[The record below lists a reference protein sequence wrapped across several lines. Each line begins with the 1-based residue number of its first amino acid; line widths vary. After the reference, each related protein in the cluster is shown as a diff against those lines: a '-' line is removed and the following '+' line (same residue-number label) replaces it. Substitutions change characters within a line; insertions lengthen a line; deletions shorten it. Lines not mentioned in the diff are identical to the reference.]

1 MYCWKCGHKN
11 SEIAVYCEKCGASL
25 CEPNSS
31 YKETRVNAQTNESKR
46 AAAKQT
52 EPNRSSERTSHP
64 ADRSE
69 AADNIQTAHEAVDSA
84 RAVISNLGNQVQQ
97 TAFSSKQQKI
107 GLSFSFGFNQKMMVL
122 ATLIAIVASF
132 LGFSSK
138 ELTST
143 SYLGGSYVAMGY
155 WWFQPIWII
164 ATVLGCYGLPLIG
177 VATGGISLVVILNSL
192 IRDAGFGFNVGVG
205 AVLLVAGTTMMVVFH
220 LRAALD
226 RNGKDLFS
234 NSELNNIKQAAKQV
248 VGSLSNTY
256 QDTAQ
261 KQGDGSPITSNE
273 TAGNEAGKKWCPN
286 CGAMQDESAK
296 FCGKCGHRFE

>member
-25 CEPNSS
+25 CDPEGS
-31 YKETRVNAQTNESKR
+31 YKETEADVQANESKR
-46 AAAKQT
+46 AAI
-52 EPNRSSERTSHP
+52 NRTKPSEDSDGLSYQANSDETASSV
-64 ADRSE
+64 
-69 AADNIQTAHEAVDSA
+69 QMAHEAVDSA
-84 RAVISNLGNQVQQ
+84 KTAFSNLGNQMQRS
-97 TAFSSKQQKI
+97 AFNTKQQKI

-192 IRDAGFGFNVGVG
+192 IRDAGFGFSVGVG
-205 AVLLVAGTTMMVVFH
+205 AVLLVVGTTMMVVFH
-220 LRAALD
+220 LRAVLG

-234 NSELNNIKQAAKQV
+234 NSELKNIQQAAKQV
-248 VGSLSNTY
+248 VGSMSNTY

-273 TAGNEAGKKWCPN
+273 TAGNEAGKKRCPN

>member
-31 YKETRVNAQTNESKR
+31 YKETRANAQTNESKR

-64 ADRSE
+64 AARSE

-97 TAFSSKQQKI
+97 TAFNTKQQKI

-192 IRDAGFGFNVGVG
+192 IRDAGFGFSVGVG

-220 LRAALD
+220 LRAVLG

-234 NSELNNIKQAAKQV
+234 NSELENIKQAAKQV
-248 VGSLSNTY
+248 VGNMSNTY

-261 KQGDGSPITSNE
+261 KQGGGSPITSNE

>member
-25 CEPNSS
+25 CDPEGS
-31 YKETRVNAQTNESKR
+31 YKETEADVQANESKK
-46 AAAKQT
+46 AAI
-52 EPNRSSERTSHP
+52 NRTKPSEDSDGPSYQANSDETASSV
-64 ADRSE
+64 
-69 AADNIQTAHEAVDSA
+69 QMAHEAVDSA
-84 RAVISNLGNQVQQ
+84 KTAFSNLGNQVQQ
-97 TAFSSKQQKI
+97 TAFNTKQQKI

-164 ATVLGCYGLPLIG
+164 ATVLGCCGLPLIG

-192 IRDAGFGFNVGVG
+192 IRDAGFGFSVGVG

-220 LRAALD
+220 LRAVLG

-234 NSELNNIKQAAKQV
+234 DSELKNIKQAAELV
-248 VGSLSNTY
+248 VGSMSNTY

-273 TAGNEAGKKWCPN
+273 TAGNEAGKKWCPD

>member
-31 YKETRVNAQTNESKR
+31 YKETRANAQTNESKR

-52 EPNRSSERTSHP
+52 EPNRSSECTSHP

-97 TAFSSKQQKI
+97 TAFNTKQQKI

-192 IRDAGFGFNVGVG
+192 IRDAGFGFSVGVG

-220 LRAALD
+220 LRAVLG
-226 RNGKDLFS
+226 RNGKDLFP
-234 NSELNNIKQAAKQV
+234 NSELKNIKQAAEQV
-248 VGSLSNTY
+248 VGSMSNTY

-261 KQGDGSPITSNE
+261 KQGDGSPITSNK

-296 FCGKCGHRFE
+296 FCGKCGRRFE

>member
-31 YKETRVNAQTNESKR
+31 YKETRANAQTDESKR

-69 AADNIQTAHEAVDSA
+69 AADIIQTAHEAVDSA

-97 TAFSSKQQKI
+97 TAFNTKQQKI

-164 ATVLGCYGLPLIG
+164 ATVLGCCGLPLIG

-192 IRDAGFGFNVGVG
+192 IRDAGFGFSVGVG

-220 LRAALD
+220 LRAVLG

-234 NSELNNIKQAAKQV
+234 DSELKNIKQAAELV
-248 VGSLSNTY
+248 VGSMSNTY

-273 TAGNEAGKKWCPN
+273 TAGNEAGKKWCPD

>member
-31 YKETRVNAQTNESKR
+31 YKETRANAQTNESKR

-69 AADNIQTAHEAVDSA
+69 AADNIQTAHEAVNSA

-97 TAFSSKQQKI
+97 TAFSSKQQKK

-192 IRDAGFGFNVGVG
+192 IRDAGFGFSVGVG
-205 AVLLVAGTTMMVVFH
+205 AVLLVVGTTMMVVFH
-220 LRAALD
+220 LRAVLG
-226 RNGKDLFS
+226 RNRKGLFS

-248 VGSLSNTY
+248 VGSMSNTY

-261 KQGDGSPITSNE
+261 KQGDGSPIASNE